1 MKKNKIIIT
10 FLVLNTLLTLGC
22 AQTKQIKGTYICSDD
37 EEYMHINKNSFKII
51 RTRACISCM
60 DLDKNDSI
68 ASYGSVE
75 YIQDGFIRL
84 RSDRDSCIYKN
95 TTVEESYDAS
105 IKDSLKI
112 KFIFP
117 FKGKFRIDV
126 ALGFPYMST
135 ENDYIIIPFKKNN
148 LDPLIFDIYNLNL
161 KYNGHYGEYFGRIA
175 FYNFPWYQLKN
186 KNTNTLRINI
196 PNLTNSY
203 FARYFIDREY
213 VKVEKNKIIWRNR
226 EYRKISD
233 DLITP
238 KIELGEQAIDDPNGI
253 DIADKLFIPSKK
265 K

>member
-1 MKKNKIIIT
+1 MKKSIIVIII
-10 FLVLNTLLTLGC
+10 LVINTLLTIGH

-37 EEYMHINKNSFKII
+37 EEYLHINKNSFKII

-75 YIQDGFIRL
+75 YIRGGFIRL
-84 RSDRDSCIYKN
+84 RSHRDSCIYKN
-95 TTVEESYDAS
+95 TTVEESYDTSAR
-105 IKDSLKI
+105 DSLKI

-126 ALGFPYMST
+126 ALGLFYIST

-148 LDPLIFDIYNLNL
+148 VDPLIFSIYDLNL
-161 KYNGHYGEYFGRIA
+161 KYNGCNGEYYGRIVC
-175 FYNFPWYQLKN
+175 NFPWYQLKN
-186 KNTNTLRINI
+186 KNTNNLRINI

-203 FARYFIDREY
+203 FAQYFIDREY
-213 VKVEKNKIIWRNR
+213 AKVEKNRIVWRNR
-226 EYRKISD
+226 EYRKISGN
-233 DLITP
+233 LIIP
-238 KIELGEQAIDDPNGI
+238 EIELGEQAIDDPNGI
-253 DIADKLFIPSKK
+253 DIVDKLFIHSKK